1 MISPEVLATGNALI
15 PIDLSIAIPE
25 GTYACIALRLGL
37 AWKHLID
44 MGVGLIDADYRGP
57 VGVITLMLI
66 SRSRMLRLTGWPYK
80 RDDNDL
86 GPSIGNA
93 KVYTGNLIAVI
104 F

>member
-25 GTYACIALRLGL
+25 ALRLGL

-66 SRSRMLRLTGWPYK
+66 SRSRLAIELH
-80 RDDNDL
+80 
-86 GPSIGNA
+86 S
-93 KVYTGNLIAVI
+93 
-104 F
+104 